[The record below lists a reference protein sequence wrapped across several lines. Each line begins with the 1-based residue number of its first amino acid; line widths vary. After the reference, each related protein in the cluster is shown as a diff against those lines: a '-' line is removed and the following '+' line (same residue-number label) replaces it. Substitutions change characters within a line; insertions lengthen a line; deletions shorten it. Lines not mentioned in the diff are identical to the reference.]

1 MESLVKTRQEI
12 PNEYKWKL
20 EDIYASVTEWE
31 KEFSEAEAM
40 IPHLSEMKDT
50 LISDAESFLQGIR
63 FLYEAQHK
71 LERLYIYARMKRDED
86 NSNST
91 SQALTDRAMGLSVRF
106 SAESAYIEPLILSA
120 PEGVIEG
127 YVKEK
132 SGLKEYA
139 FFLENII
146 RSKKYVL
153 SEKEERLLSLAGDF
167 SDGAHDTFTMLDNAD
182 LDFGEIEHNG
192 QTVKLTHGSY
202 MVNMFSEDRE
212 LRKKTYFQYY
222 SEFKKHINTIT
233 SLYSTSVKKDV
244 FYARARGFESARH
257 QALFGDNVTTDVYDK
272 LIEDVHAGLKA
283 MYRYVSLRKK
293 ALKVDELHM
302 YDVYAP
308 IVEDV
313 QVKYPYEKAKELV
326 LAALEPLGE
335 EYISVLKT
343 AFTDGWID
351 VYETKGKTTGA
362 YSWGV
367 YGTHPYVLL
376 NHTGELNSVFTL
388 AHELG
393 HAMHTYLSNKTQ
405 PYATSDYRIFVAEI
419 ASTVNEIL
427 LTKYLLKTET
437 DKKLRAYLLNH
448 YIDQFKG
455 TVFRQTM
462 FAEFEHKAHTMAEK
476 GEPLTPQSLSDMYEE
491 LNKLY
496 FGDEMVSDDDTI
508 RYEWARIPHF
518 YRAFYV
524 YKYAT
529 GLSTAVAIAKN
540 LDNPDML
547 KKYLGFLSA
556 GGSDYPLNIIN
567 SAGVTF
573 DTVVKDCMT
582 EFERALSE
590 LEALY

>member
-1 MESLVKTRQEI
+1 MASSVKTRDEI
-12 PNEYKWKL
+12 APEYKWKL
-20 EDIYASVTEWE
+20 EDIFASQEQWE
-31 KEFSEAEAM
+31 NEFKEAEQMLA
-40 IPHLSEMKDT
+40 HLSEIKET
-50 LISDAESFLQGIR
+50 LIKDAKSLFDGLSFI
-63 FLYEAQHK
+63 FDVQHK
-71 LERLYIYARMKRDED
+71 LERLYVYARMKRDED
-86 NSNST
+86 NGNSVY
-91 SQALTDRAMGLSVRF
+91 QALTDRAMGLSVKF
-106 SAESAYIEPLILSA
+106 SAECAFLEPLILSA
-120 PEGVIEG
+120 PEGVTDSF
-127 YVKEK
+127 VKELPE
-132 SGLKEYA
+132 LKEYA
-139 FFLENII
+139 FFLENTV

-222 SEFKKHINTIT
+222 SEFKKHINTIS

-272 LIEDVHAGLKA
+272 LIEDVHAGLSA
-283 MYRYVSLRKK
+283 MYRYVALRKK

-308 IVEDV
+308 IVDDV

-326 LAALEPLGE
+326 INALEPLGE
-335 EYISVLKT
+335 DYMTVLKT

-462 FAEFEHKAHTMAEK
+462 FAEFEHKAHAMAEK

-582 EFERALSE
+582 EFDRALSE